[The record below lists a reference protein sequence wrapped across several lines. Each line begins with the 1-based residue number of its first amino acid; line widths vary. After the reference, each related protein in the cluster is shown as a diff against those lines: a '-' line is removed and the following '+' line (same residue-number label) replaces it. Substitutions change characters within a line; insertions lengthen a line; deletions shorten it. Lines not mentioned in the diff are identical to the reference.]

1 MVEAQKVIFLH
12 AKKEDAAK
20 LAQMLSGLEQTEY
33 LFFILPLDIKLIT
46 KADLED
52 MLQKMKE
59 Q

>member
-20 LAQMLSGLEQTEY
+20 LAQMLSGIKQTEY

-52 MLQKMKE
+52 MIQKIKG